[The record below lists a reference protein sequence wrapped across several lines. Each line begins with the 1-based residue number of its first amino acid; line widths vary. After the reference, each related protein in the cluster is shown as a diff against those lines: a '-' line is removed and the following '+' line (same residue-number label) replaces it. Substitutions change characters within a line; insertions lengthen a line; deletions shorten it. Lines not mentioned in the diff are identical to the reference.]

1 MPEIMPEI
9 MLEIMPEMKRVNRI
23 GWGGRAVLAAAGAI
37 VAAGC
42 SPRAEVGGIVTL
54 DGKPVPSGVVTFSPK
69 GDGPTGY
76 AAIGSDG
83 RYVVQV
89 GSRSGLPP
97 GEYVVTVAA
106 NVAPAEGVSSA
117 PGPYS
122 DGITPLATPQRYA
135 DREQSPLR
143 ATLTSGSQ
151 SLPLELTSE

>member
-1 MPEIMPEI
+1 MPEIKPG
-9 MLEIMPEMKRVNRI
+9 MKRVNGI
-23 GWGGRAVLAAAGAI
+23 GCVGHVALAAVGAI

-42 SPRAEVGGIVTL
+42 SSRAEVGGVVTL

-69 GDGPTGY
+69 GYGPTGY
-76 AAIGSDG
+76 AAIGPDG
-83 RYVVQV
+83 GYVVQV

-106 NVAPAEGVSSA
+106 NVAPAEGVSST

-151 SLPLELTSE
+151 SLALELTSE